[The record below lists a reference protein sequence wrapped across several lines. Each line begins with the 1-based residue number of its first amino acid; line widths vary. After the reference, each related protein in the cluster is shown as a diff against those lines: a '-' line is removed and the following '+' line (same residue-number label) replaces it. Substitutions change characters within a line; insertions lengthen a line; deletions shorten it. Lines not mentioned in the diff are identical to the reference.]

1 VVLATTVSVRSSD
14 ERSFDMNIADWDDLL
29 RTLRN
34 VDDVDGAVEAAEA
47 LQARA
52 TAEDVPQLIDR
63 SSIKAEAPVR
73 TGSAA
78 AVPK

>member
-1 VVLATTVSVRSSD
+1 MVLATTVSVRSSD

-34 VDDVDGAVEAAEA
+34 VDDVDGAVEAVEA

-52 TAEDVPQLIDR
+52 TAEDVPQLIDLF
-63 SSIKAEAPVR
+63 R
-73 TGSAA
+73 T
-78 AVPK
+78 PMFL